1 MLLSTY
7 VCLENTKEE
16 IWNFFFFFI
25 ETKASVCL
33 RANGPD
39 ISETTV
45 SLFWSQDLDQEGRQ
59 TLPAPFLWNHRPIFH
74 CFFFLYVCDRTQ
86 TRFQTHPSHPTGCN
100 LNVAAEKKASG
111 AIEPLG
117 LEPDCRVRQHTT
129 ATHFLRHSSLMSGFL
144 RNVQEDAEK
153 WGWFAV
159 GVVCGAAAT

>member
-1 MLLSTY
+1 MCALKLQ
-7 VCLENTKEE
+7 KKRFG
-16 IWNFFFFFI
+16 FFFFLHWNKSISLSEGERSRHQRNNGESVLVSGFGPGG
-25 ETKASVCL
+25 ETNSPCSLPLKPQT
-33 RANGPD
+33 N
-39 ISETTV
+39 IS
-45 SLFWSQDLDQEGRQ
+45 L
-59 TLPAPFLWNHRPIFH
+59 
-74 CFFFLYVCDRTQ
+74 FFFLYVCDRTQ

-111 AIEPLG
+111 AVEPLG

>member
-1 MLLSTY
+1 MCALKLQ
-7 VCLENTKEE
+7 KKRFG
-16 IWNFFFFFI
+16 IFFFSSL
-25 ETKASVCL
+25 KQKHQSVWGRTVQTSVKQRWVCSAL
-33 RANGPD
+33 RIWTRRGDKLSLLP
-39 ISETTV
+39 SFETTHQYFIV
-45 SLFWSQDLDQEGRQ
+45 
-59 TLPAPFLWNHRPIFH
+59 
-74 CFFFLYVCDRTQ
+74 FFFLYVCDRTQ

-111 AIEPLG
+111 AVEPLG